1 VVWLATEK
9 GKDIFRTASEVQAF
23 YLDLINR

>member
-1 VVWLATEK
+1 VWLAIEK